1 MINTV
6 TVKFYRNNSQ
16 GEPEVVHTEQCYNI
30 FEAEQLVSDDRHQ
43 YDAVE
48 IIDHTTPGK

>member
-16 GEPEVVHTEQCYNI
+16 GEPVLAHTEQCYDI
-30 FEAEQLVSDDRHQ
+30 FEAEQLVSDDKHQ